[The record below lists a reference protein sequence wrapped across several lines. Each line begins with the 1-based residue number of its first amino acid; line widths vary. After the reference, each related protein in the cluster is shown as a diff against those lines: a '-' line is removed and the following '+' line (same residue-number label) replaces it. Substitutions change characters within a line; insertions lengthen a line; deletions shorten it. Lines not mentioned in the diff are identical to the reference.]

1 MFETAELGR
10 HVSKKAFNE
19 AEPVLQT
26 QLLEAQRA
34 IRAANVPVII
44 LVSGVE
50 GAGKGEVV
58 NLLNTWLDARGVHTH
73 AFWDSSDEERERP
86 RYWRFWRALPPRG
99 AIGILFGSW
108 YTEPIVE
115 HAFQRSDATQFEHAL
130 RRIAEFEQLLVDD
143 GAILIK
149 FWFHLDKQMQQER
162 LKLDVGERIASPQ
175 LALYARHYDAF
186 REVSERAI
194 RQTDCGHAP
203 WHVIEATDHRYQ
215 HLAVGRILLETLQ
228 RHLAVRRSAPPADTV
243 DALPEESVPDA
254 PRDLLANLDPDAVR
268 TVLSTVD
275 LTQTLAQSDY
285 DHEIAALQLRLKRLT
300 WQARARKLNT
310 VLVFEGWDAAGKG
323 GAIRRL
329 VAGIDARLCRVI
341 SIAAPTD
348 EEKAHHYLWR
358 FWRHVP
364 RSGFVTIYDRSWYG
378 RVLVERV
385 EGFAPRQDWERAYQE
400 INDFEEQLHEHGV
413 VVHKFW
419 LHISPEEQLRRF
431 KEREVTQWKQY
442 KITDEDWRNRG
453 RWQAY
458 EEAVHDMVSRTS
470 TRSAPWTLVSANDK
484 KVSRV
489 TILRTVCERLEAA
502 LRQEA
507 PRPE

>member
-10 HVSKKAFNE
+10 HISKKAFNE

-34 IRAANVPVII
+34 IRAANIPVII

-58 NLLNTWLDARGVHTH
+58 NLLNTWLDARGVHTQ

-115 HAFQRSDATQFEHAL
+115 HAFKRSDDTQFEHAL

-149 FWFHLDKQMQQER
+149 FWFHLSKELQQER

-175 LALYARHYDAF
+175 LAVYAKHYDAF

-203 WHVIEATDHRYQ
+203 WHVIEASDHRYQ

-228 RHLAVRRSAPPADTV
+228 RHLAARASARPAAEPEPA
-243 DALPEESVPDA
+243 ALPEEAPSDA
-254 PRDLLANLDPDAVR
+254 PRELLATLDPAAAR

-275 LTQTLAQSDY
+275 LTRTLDDKDY
-285 DHEIAALQLRLKRLT
+285 EKEFAALQLRLKQLT
-300 WQARARKLNT
+300 WQARARRINT

-329 VAGIDARLCRVI
+329 VSGIDARLCRVI

-364 RSGFVTIYDRSWYG
+364 RAGFVTVYDRSWYG

-385 EGFAPRQDWERAYQE
+385 EGFAPRPDWERAYQE
-400 INDFEEQLHEHGV
+400 INDFEEQLTEHGV

-431 KEREVTQWKQY
+431 KEREETTWKQY

-470 TRSAPWTLVSANDK
+470 TRGAPWTLVPANDK

-489 TILRTVCERLEAA
+489 TVLRTVCERLEAA
-502 LRQEA
+502 LAAR
-507 PRPE
+507 

>member
-10 HVSKKAFNE
+10 HISKKAFNK

-34 IRAANVPVII
+34 IRAANIPVII

-86 RYWRFWRALPPRG
+86 RYWRFWRALPPCG

-115 HAFQRSDATQFEHAL
+115 HAFKRSDDTQFEHAL

-149 FWFHLDKQMQQER
+149 FWFHLSKELQQER

-175 LALYARHYDAF
+175 LAVYAKHYDAF

-203 WHVIEATDHRYQ
+203 WHVIEASDHRYQ

-228 RHLAVRRSAPPADTV
+228 RHLAARASVRPAAEPEPA
-243 DALPEESVPDA
+243 ALPEEAPSDA
-254 PRDLLANLDPDAVR
+254 PRELLATLDPAAAR

-275 LTQTLAQSDY
+275 LTRTLDDKDY
-285 DHEIAALQLRLKRLT
+285 EKEFAALQLRLKQLT
-300 WQARARKLNT
+300 WQARAR
-310 VLVFEGWDAAGKG
+310 
-323 GAIRRL
+323 R
-329 VAGIDARLCRVI
+329 
-341 SIAAPTD
+341 
-348 EEKAHHYLWR
+348 
-358 FWRHVP
+358 
-364 RSGFVTIYDRSWYG
+364 
-378 RVLVERV
+378 
-385 EGFAPRQDWERAYQE
+385 
-400 INDFEEQLHEHGV
+400 
-413 VVHKFW
+413 
-419 LHISPEEQLRRF
+419 
-431 KEREVTQWKQY
+431 
-442 KITDEDWRNRG
+442 
-453 RWQAY
+453 
-458 EEAVHDMVSRTS
+458 
-470 TRSAPWTLVSANDK
+470 
-484 KVSRV
+484 SRV
-489 TILRTVCERLEAA
+489 WSAESMRACAG
-502 LRQEA
+502 
-507 PRPE
+507 

>member
-10 HVSKKAFNE
+10 HISKKAFNE

-34 IRAANVPVII
+34 IRAANIPVII

-115 HAFQRSDATQFEHAL
+115 HAFKRSDDTQFEHAL

-149 FWFHLDKQMQQER
+149 FWFHLSKELQQER

-175 LALYARHYDAF
+175 LAIYAKHYDAF

-203 WHVIEATDHRYQ
+203 WHVIEASDHRYQ

-228 RHLAVRRSAPPADTV
+228 RHLAARGSVRPAAEPEPA
-243 DALPEESVPDA
+243 ALPEEAPSDA
-254 PRDLLANLDPDAVR
+254 PRELLATLDPAAAR

-275 LTQTLAQSDY
+275 LTRTLDDKDY
-285 DHEIAALQLRLKRLT
+285 EKEFAALQLRLKQLT
-300 WQARARKLNT
+300 WQARARRINT

-329 VAGIDARLCRVI
+329 VSGIDARLCRVI

-364 RSGFVTIYDRSWYG
+364 RAGFVTVYDRSWYG

-400 INDFEEQLHEHGV
+400 INDFEEQLTEHGV

-419 LHISPEEQLRRF
+419 LHISPDEQLRRF
-431 KEREVTQWKQY
+431 KEREETTWKQY

-470 TRSAPWTLVSANDK
+470 TRGAPWTLVPANDK

-489 TILRTVCERLEAA
+489 TVLRTVCERLEAA
-502 LRQEA
+502 LAAR
-507 PRPE
+507 

>member
-10 HVSKKAFNE
+10 HISKKAFNE

-26 QLLEAQRA
+26 QLLDVQRA

-58 NLLNTWLDARGVHTH
+58 NLLNKWLDARGVHTH
-73 AFWDSSDEERERP
+73 AFWDTSDEERERP
-86 RYWRFWRALPPRG
+86 RFWRYWRALPPRG

-115 HAFQRSDATQFEHAL
+115 HAFKRSDATQFEHAL

-149 FWFHLDKQMQQER
+149 FWFHLSKEVQQER

-175 LALYARHYDAF
+175 LALYAKHYGAF

-194 RQTDCGHAP
+194 RHTDCGHAP

-228 RHLAVRRSAPPADTV
+228 RHLEAHKAALVSAEEPV
-243 DALPEESVPDA
+243 LPEESPPDA
-254 PRDLLANLDPDAVR
+254 PRELLATLDPDAAR
-268 TVLSTVD
+268 TVLSTVNLS
-275 LTQTLAQSDY
+275 LTLENEAY
-285 DHEIAALQLRLKRLT
+285 EREITALQLRLKRLT
-300 WQARARKLNT
+300 WLARARKLNT

-329 VAGIDARLCRVI
+329 VSGIDARLFRVI

-348 EEKAHHYLWR
+348 EEKAQHYLWR

-364 RSGFVTIYDRSWYG
+364 RAGFVTIYDRSWYG

-413 VVHKFW
+413 IVHKFW

-502 LRQEA
+502 LGQTGS
-507 PRPE
+507 

>member
-10 HVSKKAFNE
+10 HISKKAFNE

-34 IRAANVPVII
+34 IRAANIPVII

-58 NLLNTWLDARGVHTH
+58 NLLNTWLDARGVHTQ

-115 HAFQRSDATQFEHAL
+115 HAFKRSDDTQFEHAL

-149 FWFHLDKQMQQER
+149 FWFHLSKELQQER

-175 LALYARHYDAF
+175 LAVYAKHYDAF

-203 WHVIEATDHRYQ
+203 WHVIEASDHRYQ

-228 RHLAVRRSAPPADTV
+228 RHLAARASARPAAEPEPA
-243 DALPEESVPDA
+243 ALPEEAPSDA
-254 PRDLLANLDPDAVR
+254 PRELLATLDPAAAR

-275 LTQTLAQSDY
+275 LTRTLDDKDY
-285 DHEIAALQLRLKRLT
+285 EKEFAALQLRLKQLT
-300 WQARARKLNT
+300 WQARARRINT

-329 VAGIDARLCRVI
+329 VSGIDARLCRVI

-364 RSGFVTIYDRSWYG
+364 RAGFVTVYDRSWYG

-400 INDFEEQLHEHGV
+400 INDFEEQLTEHGV

-431 KEREVTQWKQY
+431 KEREETTWKQY

-470 TRSAPWTLVSANDK
+470 TRGAPWTLVPANDK

-489 TILRTVCERLEAA
+489 TVLRTVCERLEAA
-502 LRQEA
+502 LAAR
-507 PRPE
+507 

>member
-10 HVSKKAFNE
+10 HISKKAFNE
-19 AEPVLQT
+19 AEPQLQT

-58 NLLNTWLDARGVHTH
+58 NLLNKWLDARGVHTH

-86 RYWRFWRALPPRG
+86 RYWRYWRALPPRG
-99 AIGILFGSW
+99 SIGILFGSW

-149 FWFHLDKQMQQER
+149 FWFHLSKELQQER

-175 LALYARHYDAF
+175 LALYAKHYDAF
-186 REVSERAI
+186 RAVSERAI
-194 RQTDCGHAP
+194 RTTDCGHAP
-203 WHVIEATDHRYQ
+203 WHVIEASDHRYQ

-228 RHLAVRRSAPPADTV
+228 RHVAPPPAD
-243 DALPEESVPDA
+243 ESEPDA
-254 PRDLLANLDPDAVR
+254 PRTLLAPLDPAAAR
-268 TVLSTVD
+268 TILSTVD
-275 LTQTLAQSDY
+275 LTQTLAVDDY
-285 DHEIAALQLRLKRLT
+285 EREIAALQLRLKRLT

-329 VAGIDARLCRVI
+329 VSGIDARLFRVI

-348 EEKAHHYLWR
+348 EEKAQHYLWR

-364 RSGFVTIYDRSWYG
+364 RAGFVTVYDRSWYG

-385 EGFAPRQDWERAYQE
+385 EGFAARRDWERAYQE

-413 VVHKFW
+413 IVHKFW

-458 EEAVHDMVSRTS
+458 EDAVHDMVSRTS
-470 TRSAPWTLVSANDK
+470 THYAPWTLVSANDK

-489 TILRTVCERLEAA
+489 TILRTVCERLEAV
-502 LRQEA
+502 LRQS
-507 PRPE
+507 